1 MQRHLLTFSV
11 FILITMMSSLSSF
24 AQIET
29 ETDTLLY
36 PEENVHIF
44 KDARLDLLEKRPAIV
59 AKLEL
64 EEKSK
69 PVEKEI
75 PLYKP
80 IVSMDGKKKVTGS
93 ITTAKGFRVII
104 YNGPDRAKAIEAKN
118 NFMRA
123 FPGLRSYMSYNVPS
137 YKIKVG
143 DFDDRND
150 ASKFLRKVSP
160 AFPASFIVPD
170 IVTIKNINVS
180 N

>member
-1 MQRHLLTFSV
+1 MRHIRYSF
-11 FILITMMSSLSSF
+11 LIVVCSFMSISMF
-24 AQIET
+24 GQAITT
-29 ETDTLLY
+29 EDTLDI
-36 PEENVHIF
+36 PIENVRIF
-44 KDARLDLLEKRPAIV
+44 KDNRLDLLEKRPALM

-64 EEKSK
+64 EEKASK
-69 PVEKEI
+69 TAVEKEI

-80 IVSMDGKKKVTGS
+80 IVSSDGKKKVTGS

-104 YNGPDRAKAIEAKN
+104 YNGSDRAKALEAKN

-123 FPGLRSYMSYNVPS
+123 FPGTRSYMSYNVPS

-143 DFDDRND
+143 DFDDKKD
-150 ASKFLRKVSP
+150 ASIFLRKVSS

-180 N
+180 R